1 MKTKHFI
8 AILFLAI
15 LLFTPLLFLIDKTK
29 NPFLVQG
36 VFLNCGIALILLIV
50 LVRFCF
56 KGVVFPRTPFDY
68 FWIGWLALAGI
79 SILLILAQ
87 NRGGGKAVLVMG
99 LENIIFL
106 VLNSLAVY
114 YLAFIL
120 SRLKDFLRAT
130 VYILV
135 TVAVLASG
143 YGIMQYFGVEPLW
156 SQQVSYFEGRIVST
170 FGNPAFLA
178 TFLIMIIPL
187 VAAFWLNTKTRLARI
202 IFPLVFLLLF
212 TALLATSARS
222 ALVGLAAA
230 FLVFILYLYKLGYR
244 REIKVISVGI
254 LALVL
259 AAGSIVYFSGQ
270 NDLLRTRLESVI
282 KPQSLGASLQQRFL
296 IWCCSLEMF
305 YQHPLTGQG
314 WGLFELFYPYYQSSY
329 LKDPAYASYK
339 THANHAH
346 NEVLHIAAEL
356 GVVGILLG
364 LYFIS
369 LLTKQVKRLLKSEIT
384 REQQFIAL
392 GLFSGIIGMMVDS
405 FFNVS
410 FHIVAPAMVFW
421 CLVGLVTGLDP
432 SISPSKPAGSNI
444 WRLGAALLIPLL
456 LLVIALNVLRLQAE
470 ISHFNGINY
479 FVLSERTPS
488 AEKQQKYSLLSLG
501 EQEMV
506 RSLRLFPWNV
516 EAAYDLGGIYYRLG
530 EKGKAVAIYTRAI
543 ELNFGYDEIFYM
555 LGLSLLDSGDTA
567 QAEKSFRQARVL
579 NPNSEAVK
587 TALAELPKQDPK

>member
-8 AILFLAI
+8 AVLFLAI
-15 LLFTPLLFLIDKTK
+15 LLFTPLLFLLNKTK

-56 KGVVFPRTPFDY
+56 KGVVFPRSPLDR

-79 SILLILAQ
+79 SILLILVQ
-87 NRGGGKAVLVMG
+87 NQGGGKAVLVMG

-106 VLNSLAVY
+106 VLNCLAVY

-120 SRLKDFLRAT
+120 SQLKDFLRAT

-143 YGIMQYFGVEPLW
+143 YGIMQYFGIEPLW

-178 TFLIMIIPL
+178 TFLVLVIPL
-187 VAAFWLNTKTRLARI
+187 VAAYWLNTKTRLFRI
-202 IFPLVFLLLF
+202 IFPFVFLLLF
-212 TALLATSARS
+212 AALLATSARS
-222 ALVGLAAA
+222 ALAGLVAA
-230 FLVFILYLYKLGYR
+230 FLVFILFLYKLGYR
-244 REIKVISVGI
+244 REIKVVSVVV

-259 AAGSIVYFSGQ
+259 VAGSVVYFSGQ
-270 NDLLRTRLESVI
+270 NDLLRTRLESVV

-305 YQHPLTGQG
+305 YHHPLTGQG

-329 LKDPAYASYK
+329 LQNPAFASYK

-356 GVVGILLG
+356 GVVGVLLG

-369 LLTKQVKRLLKSEIT
+369 LLTKQVKRLLKSDIT
-384 REQQFIAL
+384 REQQFIVL
-392 GLFSGIIGMMVDS
+392 GLFSGITGMIVDS

-410 FHIVAPAMVFW
+410 FHIVATAMVFW
-421 CLVGLVTGLDP
+421 CLVGLITGLAP
-432 SISPSKPAGSNI
+432 AVSPAKPAGSNL
-444 WRLGAALLIPLL
+444 WRLGAALLIPL
-456 LLVIALNVLRLQAE
+456 VIMAIALNVLRLQAE

-479 FVLSERTPS
+479 FVLSERTPL
-488 AEKQQKYSLLSLG
+488 AERQQKYALLSLG

-506 RSLRLFPWNV
+506 RSMRLFPWNV
-516 EAAYDLGGIYYRLG
+516 EAAYDLGGIYYRQG
-530 EKGKAVAIYTRAI
+530 EKGKAITAYTRAI

-555 LGLSLLDSGDTA
+555 LGLSLLDTGDTA
-567 QAEKSFRQARVL
+567 QAEKSFRQALVL

-587 TALAELPKQDPK
+587 ATLAELTKQDSK